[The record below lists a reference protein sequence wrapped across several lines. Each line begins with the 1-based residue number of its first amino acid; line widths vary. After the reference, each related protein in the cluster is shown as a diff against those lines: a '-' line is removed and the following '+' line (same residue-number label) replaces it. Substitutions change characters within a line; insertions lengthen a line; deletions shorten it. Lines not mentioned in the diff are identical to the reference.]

1 MEKTSKKIIF
11 AENMVTVNFL
21 MHISI
26 PYYSYN
32 KPEGIRANRRNS
44 LKNHSNPNIPI
55 QHEECGK
62 RNGIRFPNETA
73 SMKRRIL
80 RVLCK
85 IQYQ

>member
-1 MEKTSKKIIF
+1 MIF
-11 AENMVTVNFL
+11 SENMVTVHFL

-32 KPEGIRANRRNS
+32 KPEGIQANRRNS
-44 LKNHSNPNIPI
+44 LKIHSNPNVPI
-55 QHEECGK
+55 QREKRGK

-73 SMKRRIL
+73 SMERRIL
-80 RVLCK
+80 RVFSE